1 MTAAGWIEIALYIA
15 ILTAITP
22 LLGGYMTRVYRGEIR
37 IGLVERSIVALG
49 GDREQ
54 DWKAYAKSV
63 LILSAVFF
71 GLLYLILRTQGIH
84 PWNPKHLDSAPYDVA
99 FNTTSSF
106 ITNTNWQYYAGE
118 TTMSNFSQMAGLAVQ
133 NFISAAVGIAVAIA
147 FIRALAAR
155 SGRSIGNFYSDLIKT
170 LVYVLLPISIV
181 VGLFLVSQGVIQSL
195 TAGPVASQEIIKEL
209 GTNGGGFFNVNSA
222 HPFENPTWLSNF
234 VELLLILAI
243 PAALTSVYGRMVGN
257 RRQGWAI
264 FAAMMSLL
272 VVAVIVVAIAEN
284 NTTPAMD
291 AAGVAG
297 FNMEGKEQ
305 RFGVASTALWV
316 VVTTAASCGAVN
328 GAMESLTGIGGMVPM
343 AEMQTGE
350 VIFGGVG
357 SGLYGMLMFAILGV
371 FLCGLMVGRTP
382 EFLGK
387 KIEAREVKLTVFGTI
402 GVPILVLFTS
412 ALAIATTYG
421 QKSIFNSG
429 PNGWSETLYAYT
441 SQANNNG
448 SAFAGY
454 TGFLQ
459 PADAEQF
466 GITFANVLGGL
477 AMIGGRFLPLLV
489 ALAIAGSLVNKRV
502 APAGAGTFRTD
513 SPTFVVVLV
522 GVILIVA
529 LLTFVPALLLGPV
542 VQGLTDQLF

>member
-1 MTAAGWIEIALYIA
+1 MTAAGWIEIALYVA

-22 LLGGYMTRVYRGEIR
+22 MLGSYMARVYRGEVGIAAVDR
-37 IGLVERSIVALG
+37 LTGRMF
-49 GDREQ
+49 GDAEQ

-63 LILSAVFF
+63 LVFSAVFF
-71 GLLYLILRTQGIH
+71 AVLYVILR
-84 PWNPKHLDSAPYDVA
+84 PRMPYDVT
-99 FNTTSSF
+99 FNTTASF
-106 ITNTNWQYYAGE
+106 ITNTNWQFYAGE
-118 TTMSNFSQMAGLAVQ
+118 TTLSNLQQMAGLAVQ
-133 NFISAAVGIAVAIA
+133 NFVSAAVGIAVVIA

-155 SGRSIGNFYSDLIKT
+155 SGTTIGNFYSDLVKT

-181 VGLFLVSQGVIQSL
+181 FGLFLVSQGVIQSL
-195 TAGPVASQEIIKEL
+195 TAGPVGSQEVIKEL

-243 PAALTSVYGRMVGN
+243 PAALTSTYGRMVGN

-264 FAAMMSLL
+264 YAAMMALFL
-272 VVAVIVVAIAEN
+272 VAVVVVAVAEN
-284 NTTPAMD
+284 HATPAMD
-291 AAGVAG
+291 AAGVHG

-305 RFGVASTALWV
+305 RFGTASTALWV

-328 GAMESLTGIGGMVPM
+328 GALESLTGIGGLVPT
-343 AEMQTGE
+343 AEIQTGE

-357 SGLYGMLMFAILGV
+357 SGLYSMLLFAILGV

-387 KIEAREVKLTVFGTI
+387 KIEAREVKLTVIGTI
-402 GVPILVLFTS
+402 GVPMIVLFTS
-412 ALAIATTYG
+412 MFAIATEYG
-421 QKSIFNSG
+421 KKSIYNSG
-429 PNGWSETLYAYT
+429 PQGWSETLYAYT

-459 PADAEQF
+459 PADAAQF

-477 AMIGGRFLPLLV
+477 AMMLGRFLPLLAV
-489 ALAIAGSLVNKRV
+489 LAIAGSLVGKRV
-502 APAGAGTFRTD
+502 SPAGAGTFRTD

-522 GVILIVA
+522 GVVVLVA

-542 VQGLTDQLF
+542 VQGLTNQLF

>member
-15 ILTAITP
+15 VLTAITP

-37 IGLVERSIVALG
+37 IGIIERAIVALG

-54 DWKAYAKSV
+54 DWKGYAKSV
-63 LILSAVFF
+63 LVSSAVFF

-84 PWNPKHLDSAPYDVA
+84 PWNPKNLDSAPYDVA

-106 ITNTNWQYYAGE
+106 VTNTNWQYYAGE

-133 NFISAAVGIAVAIA
+133 NFVSAAVGIAVAIA
-147 FIRALAAR
+147 FIRALASR
-155 SGRSIGNFYSDLIKT
+155 SGRTIGNYYSDLIKT
-170 LVYVLLPISIV
+170 LVYVLLPISVV
-181 VGLFLVSQGVIQSL
+181 VGIFLVSQGVIQSL
-195 TAGPVASQEIIKEL
+195 TAGPVASQEVIKEL

-234 VELLLILAI
+234 VELVLILAI

-264 FAAMMSLL
+264 YAAMLSLL
-272 VVAVIVVAIAEN
+272 VVAVIVVAVAEN

-371 FLCGLMVGRTP
+371 FLSGLMVGRTP

-387 KIEAREVKLTVFGTI
+387 KIEAREVKLTLFGTI
-402 GVPILVLFTS
+402 GVPMLVLVTS

-421 QKSIFNSG
+421 QKSIYNSG

-441 SQANNNG
+441 SQGNNNG

-477 AMIGGRFLPLLV
+477 AMLGGRFLPLLAV
-489 ALAIAGSLVNKRV
+489 LAIAGSLVNKRV

-522 GVILIVA
+522 GVVVIVA